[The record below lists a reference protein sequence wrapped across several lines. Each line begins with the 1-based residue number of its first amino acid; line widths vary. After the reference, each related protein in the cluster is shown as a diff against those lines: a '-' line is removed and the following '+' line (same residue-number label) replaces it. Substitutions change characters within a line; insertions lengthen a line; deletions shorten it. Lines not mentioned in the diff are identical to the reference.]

1 MHPATIALPLLWLVA
16 SGTAFVFVFK
26 PYPRWP
32 LVATPGRALA
42 VFLASFLGG
51 AVLVGVTRP
60 KVEAPPPAPSLTRE
74 ARALPDPAQV
84 RAHPERFVVLDRVT
98 AFRNKAGD
106 VLVTGG
112 ATNVS
117 GLSIADPR
125 LSCRMTRGRTK
136 AGTVTGVAPGTIP
149 PGGKMIFVAVNLGQ
163 AAGPW
168 DRWTCQISKARAL

>member
-1 MHPATIALPLLWLVA
+1 MQVVTIVVPLLWLVA

-26 PYPRWP
+26 PYPRWAW
-32 LVATPGRALA
+32 VSTPGRALA
-42 VFLASFLGG
+42 IFLAVFVGG
-51 AVLVGVTRP
+51 GVLVAVTRP
-60 KVEAPPPAPSLTRE
+60 QAEAPRPSPSLARA

-84 RAHPERFVVLDRVT
+84 RAHPERFLALDGVT

-125 LSCRMTRGRTK
+125 LSCQMAKGRAK
-136 AGTVTGVAPGTIP
+136 AGTVSGVAPGTIP
-149 PGGKMIFVAVNLGQ
+149 PGGKMIFAAVNLGRAQ
-163 AAGPW
+163 GPW
-168 DRWTCQISKARAL
+168 DRWSCRVAEARAS